1 MVDLKK
7 IASFIIAP
15 FNDAANIKE
24 ILEINNS
31 HIL

>member
-15 FNDAANIKE
+15 FNDAAKKE